1 MAHIPKALQPHIN
14 SAFPDHVCL
23 VGSSLP
29 DGYAQITPR
38 GSVLVFDDEHLMI
51 WERGRGSTN
60 AHLTHGTKLTVYFQ
74 DFSLRESILPIGGIA
89 RLYGTAEIHTAGAI
103 FEQAWE
109 KLIVPEK
116 DWDPER
122 KGFAVL
128 IKIERVE
135 DLLGR
140 PLELETLPAELR
152 Q

>member
-1 MAHIPKALQPHIN
+1 MALIPKALQPHIN
-14 SAFPDHVCL
+14 GAFPAHVCL

-60 AHLTHGTKLTVYFQ
+60 AHLQNGTKLTVYFQ
-74 DFSLRESILPIGGIA
+74 DFGLRESILPIGGIA
-89 RLYGTAEIHTAGAI
+89 RLYGTAEIHTSGPI
-103 FEQAWE
+103 FEQVWE
-109 KLIVPEK
+109 KLIPPEK
-116 DWDPER
+116 EWDRER

-128 IKIERVE
+128 VKVERVE

-140 PLELETLPAELR
+140 PLVLD
-152 Q
+152 